1 MSVNTEN
8 VLNQALEL
16 SPIDRAELIE
26 RLLSSFDF
34 PERER
39 VDSLWANEVESRID
53 AFDRGELKSKSAKQ
67 VFQNIDQ

>member
-34 PERER
+34 PERDS
-39 VDSLWANEVESRID
+39 VDSLWAGEVESRID